1 MHDSAVIDVCPDEEG
16 IVVKTV
22 EETIAQL
29 PDEMFRRFNMKLDV
43 PLELEP
49 KVGKNWMEMQDMT

>member
-1 MHDSAVIDVCPDEEG
+1 MIVIDVCPDEEE

-22 EETIAQL
+22 EETITQL
-29 PDEMFRRFNMKLDV
+29 PNEMFRRFGMELDV